1 MHTGLMH
8 IRPREEHDF
17 GSLETIA
24 RAVHKSD
31 GYPLYMPDDDF
42 RGLLDS
48 ADAIAAWVA
57 VANGD
62 LIGQVSLHSCSSLE
76 INAFIVDQLGLTE
89 DRLGVVARLIVDP
102 TRRRTGVARALL
114 DTAEQAA
121 IGRGLTPIL
130 DVVDQF
136 APAIALYERQGWKR
150 MGTVSIDLPDATT
163 INEHVYVGPSGNHH
177 RPNDSSRRPRFA

>member
-1 MHTGLMH
+1 MH
-8 IRPREEHDF
+8 IRPREKDDF
-17 GSLETIA
+17 GPLETIA

-57 VANGD
+57 VTDDN
-62 LIGQVSLHSCSSLE
+62 LIGQVSLHSRSSPE
-76 INAFIVDQLGLTE
+76 VNAFIVDQLGLAE

-102 TRRRTGVARALL
+102 SRRRAGVARALL
-114 DTAEQAA
+114 ETAEQAA
-121 IGRGLTPIL
+121 IDRGLTPIL

-136 APAIALYERQGWKR
+136 TPAIALYERQGWKR
-150 MGTVSIDLPDATT
+150 RGTVSIDLPDATT
-163 INEHVYVGPSGNHH
+163 INEHIYTAPG
-177 RPNDSSRRPRFA
+177 